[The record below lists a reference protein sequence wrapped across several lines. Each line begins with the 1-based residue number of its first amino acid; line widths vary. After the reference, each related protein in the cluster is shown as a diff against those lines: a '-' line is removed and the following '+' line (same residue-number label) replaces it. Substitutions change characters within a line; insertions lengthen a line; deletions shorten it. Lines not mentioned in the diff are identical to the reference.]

1 MAEAQMTIAQAE
13 AHLDNLAISDNQ
25 RRVAEAQI
33 NEAKAKAEDMATTAA
48 DGYVEEAQARFEPIS
63 TDLCAA
69 RDGYAEL
76 IKEAR
81 LGRLTAR
88 DFNDRLN
95 SLRQT
100 HRSAVS
106 AVEDF
111 AATAE
116 RVEHIETDPIAYGEH
131 IFNVTPMVRPTF
143 DF

>member
-1 MAEAQMTIAQAE
+1 MAGLIAAAEAR
-13 AHLDNLAISDNQ
+13 LSGLVLSDNQ
-25 RRVAEAQI
+25 RSIAEGQI
-33 NEAKAKAEDMATTAA
+33 AEAKAKADEMATTAA
-48 DGYVEEAQARFEPIS
+48 DGYVEEAQAQWEPIS

-88 DFNDRLN
+88 QMNERMQ
-95 SLRQT
+95 SLRQV

-116 RVEHIETDPIAYGEH
+116 RVEQIEADPLAYGEH
-131 IFNVTPMVRPTF
+131 IFTVTPMVAPTF

>member
-1 MAEAQMTIAQAE
+1 MAGLIAAAEAR
-13 AHLDNLAISDNQ
+13 LSGLVLSDNQ
-25 RRVAEAQI
+25 RSIAEGQVA
-33 NEAKAKAEDMATTAA
+33 EAKAKAEDMATTAA
-48 DGYVEEAQARFEPIS
+48 DGYVTEAQARWEPIS
-63 TDLCAA
+63 ADLCAA

-88 DFNDRLN
+88 EFNDRLN

-116 RVEHIETDPIAYGEH
+116 RVEHIEADPVAYGEH
-131 IFNVTPMVRPTF
+131 IFNVTPMVAPTF